1 MAIPPERGVG
11 AVCIFFRF
19 SSLGR
24 SKMLSLFP
32 RKIER
37 GVENDDIKNPKRK
50 KKDIRKL
57 FSDKK

>member
-1 MAIPPERGVG
+1 
-11 AVCIFFRF
+11 
-19 SSLGR
+19 
-24 SKMLSLFP
+24 MLSLFP

-57 FSDKK
+57 FSVKK

>member
-1 MAIPPERGVG
+1 M
-11 AVCIFFRF
+11 CIFFRF
-19 SSLGR
+19 SSVGT
-24 SKMLSLFP
+24 SIMLSLFP

-57 FSDKK
+57 FFDKK